1 MRIVGLTG
9 LYKKTYLDDNLF
21 RFEFSRH
28 IIGYLDDV
36 TGDFTDEFGNIYS
49 NVRDV
54 SFLDSKDVEG
64 FYGFLSFDDIYKFY
78 PDVKEINPDIFFH
91 DYDERSKRKMLFV
104 SIVNDGDEF
113 ASDTVLTEVD
123 LDEIHKR
130 GIKYYFD
137 YIDSIGKLKH
147 AIIHKNAYDLN
158 IEKVENL
165 IKMGA
170 YNLSDLE
177 NLLIVFEEPYDIT
190 CNIVDC
196 CEIAFEEMQN
206 KMYKSQLNKRNP
218 KIKLKEPYNCKTVID
233 LLEKRQLTIKELKD
247 VYRYFL
253 TYRIDLESLFEMI
266 KRESKVIRK
275 RMDEY
280 AEGFDDEEDDY
291 FEENASEYSLD
302 NVVELRNA
310 VKEYLVGQDEAL
322 ERFTTELTRMKS
334 KNYNDNVGIL
344 LSGDSGVGKTYMVQ
358 LIADYLGVPF
368 VRVDSTTLTSP
379 GYSGRDLEEVVYEL
393 YEKCGKDVKKAEYGI
408 IFFDE
413 IDKKGSGRKDDVA
426 GQAVL
431 NHLLTLLD
439 GTDIYAV
446 KSTKAYGP
454 QDEVVINSKHM
465 VIIAAGS
472 FPDVYKNKVGKT
484 GFLKNE
490 EDDYLTNPN
499 KTPKTNVF
507 VEKALMTSDFMNR
520 LPIRIRLSSLTEKEY
535 EKNLTTGKDSPLK
548 WEEMSF
554 AKHRV
559 KLKATSG
566 FIKRAS
572 ELSVEEDSGF
582 RGSKGIILKA
592 TAAAFDDVIT
602 NEGKYSEITLT
613 EETLDNPKVYIK
625 K

>member
-1 MRIVGLTG
+1 MRIGGLTG

-54 SFLDSKDVEG
+54 SFLDSKDIEG

-280 AEGFDDEEDDY
+280 AGFDDKEDDY

-368 VRVDSTTLTSP
+368 VRVDSTSLTSP

-439 GTDIYAV
+439 GSDIYAV

-454 QDEVVINSKHM
+454 QDEVKINSKHM

-472 FPDVYKNKVGKT
+472 FPDVYKKKGGKT
-484 GFLKNE
+484 GFIKE
-490 EDDYLTNPN
+490 EDDYVNNPN

-507 VEKALMTSDFMNR
+507 VEKAMMTSDFMNR
-520 LPIRIRLSSLTEKEY
+520 LPIRIRLNSLSEKDFEI
-535 EKNLTTGKDSPLK
+535 NFISGKDSPLK
-548 WEEMSF
+548 WEEMTF
-554 AKHRV
+554 AKHGV
-559 KLKATSG
+559 TLKATIE

-572 ELSVEEDSGF
+572 VLSLEEDSGF
-582 RGSKGIILKA
+582 RGSKGIILAA
-592 TAAAFDDVIT
+592 TAEALNDVIT
-602 NEGKYSEITLT
+602 NEGKYSEIILT